1 LQFRNLFCVEGDV
14 QNDVVLPAAQRGA
27 QRMTPERWQ
36 MVRGILRSAME
47 LRPEDRA
54 AYLDQQCAGDPSIR
68 EDVDEY
74 LSIEGKV
81 DTTVQHPELPAPSS
95 LRDSTLAKGTRLGNY
110 EVQGLLGAGG
120 MGQVYRARDLLL
132 KREVAI
138 KIIPSFYSSDPDRL
152 QRFRQEAEATA
163 ALNHPN
169 ILTVHQV
176 GQDDRIFYIVT
187 ELLQGGTLAERL
199 RAGAIPV
206 RTAIDYGVQIA
217 RGLAAAH
224 DRGIVHRDLK
234 PENIFVTRDGH
245 IKILDFG
252 LAKLIER
259 RSGRRTKENDDKST
273 VAQVT
278 EPGLAI
284 GTAAYMSPEQV
295 RGSRIDYR
303 SDIFAFGAVLYE
315 MVTGRLAFA
324 KATSAETM
332 TAVLNEDPPALSQS
346 GQNVPPGLQRVIQ
359 RCLEKQPERRFQSAS
374 DMAFA
379 LDALSDSDRLAT
391 VVASPERSARWMW
404 LWAAIGG
411 VAIAILAVA
420 WYLSRPLP
428 APRITAYTQ
437 ITHDGRDKRLGGTD
451 GSRLYFT
458 QWSPNEIMQV
468 GVNGGETAPVG
479 ISLPGISSRMAD
491 ISPDGSRALVVTTE
505 GVHTTNPMWVVP
517 ILGGAITRLGDGF
530 FPSFSPDGAS
540 VIYSTMEGDIFT
552 LRTDGT
558 ERHKLANAG
567 SEARG
572 FSWSPDGKAIRFD
585 KDGKLW
591 EMSADGSG
599 LHRLLPN
606 WHEREIQC
614 CGHWTPQGH
623 LYLFR
628 LSNPSM
634 LGGEV
639 WAMAEEH
646 QWFRRRASEPVRLTT
661 GAMAWAEPLPSKD
674 GKKIFAR
681 GVTLRGE
688 LSRIDPKAGGP
699 QPFLGG
705 VSAEFVSFSDD
716 GKSVAY
722 VSFPDGVLWK
732 ADRDGSNPIQLVQPG
747 GGRGYPMNPRW
758 SPDSRQI
765 LFMSRMPDRRSAL
778 YLVSADGSN
787 PTKLLPEYDVD
798 TRDATWSPD
807 GNKVLFDWI
816 GGSPEKRDLRT
827 LNLKSRQITTIPG
840 STGLESSR
848 WSPDGRYM
856 VAVVYWSHTELR
868 VFDFKTQRWL
878 SLPTGGD
885 VEFPSFSRDSRFIY
899 FLRYGRDQG
908 VFRIPVTGGKLERV
922 VNMANW
928 HLTGSF
934 GFSMSLDPTD
944 APLVLRDVGSNDIY
958 ALTLER

>member
-1 LQFRNLFCVEGDV
+1 VEGDV
-14 QNDVVLPAAQRGA
+14 QNDLVLPAARLGGS
-27 QRMTPERWQ
+27 RMTPERWQ

-68 EDVDEY
+68 EEVDEY
-74 LSIEGKV
+74 LSIEGKL
-81 DTTVQHPELPAPSS
+81 DTTVQPAELPASSS
-95 LRDSTLAKGTRLGNY
+95 LGDSTLAKGTRLGNY

-138 KIIPSFYSSDPDRL
+138 KIIPASYSSDPDRL

-176 GQDDRIFYIVT
+176 GQQDNISYIVA
-187 ELLQGGTLAERL
+187 ELLQGGTLRERL
-199 RAGAIPV
+199 QAGAVPV

-234 PENIFVTRDGH
+234 PDNIFVTRDGH

-252 LAKLIER
+252 LAKLVEQHPNLATR
-259 RSGRRTKENDDKST
+259 ANADRSTAT
-273 VAQVT
+273 QMT
-278 EPGLAI
+278 EPGIAI

-295 RGSRIDYR
+295 RGTRVDHR
-303 SDIFAFGAVLYE
+303 SDIFAFGAVVYE
-315 MVTGRLAFA
+315 MLTGRVAFA

-332 TAVLNEDPPALSQS
+332 TAVLNEDPPVLSQS
-346 GQNVPPGLQRVIQ
+346 GQNIPPGLQRVVQ

-379 LDALSDSDRLAT
+379 LDALSDSDKLAT
-391 VVASPERSARWMW
+391 VVARPERSTRWAW
-404 LWAAIGG
+404 LLAAIGG

-420 WYLSRPLP
+420 WYLNRPLP
-428 APRITAYTQ
+428 LPRITAYTQ

-458 QWSPNEIMQV
+458 QWSPNEIVQI
-468 GVNGGETAPVG
+468 GVNGGVTAPVG

-505 GVHTTNPMWVVP
+505 GVHTPNPMWVVP
-517 ILGGAITRLGDGF
+517 ILGGAVTRLGDGF
-530 FPSFSPDGAS
+530 FPSYSPDGSS
-540 VIYSTMEGDIFT
+540 VIYSTIEGDIFA

-558 ERHKLANAG
+558 DRRKLASSG

-591 EMSADGSG
+591 EMSPDGSG
-599 LHRLLPN
+599 LHRLLSG
-606 WHEREIQC
+606 WHEQENQC
-614 CGHWTPQGH
+614 CGRWTPDGH
-623 LYLFR
+623 LFLFR
-628 LSNPSM
+628 LSNPSKP
-634 LGGEV
+634 GSEI
-639 WAMAEEH
+639 WAKEEGN
-646 QWFRRRASEPVRLTT
+646 QGFGRRPREPVRLTS
-661 GAMAWAEPLPSKD
+661 GPMAWAEPLPSRD
-674 GKKIFAR
+674 GKRIFAR

-688 LSRIDPKAGGP
+688 LSRIDLKDGGP

-705 VSAEFVSFSDD
+705 ISAEFISFSGD

-722 VSFPDGVLWK
+722 VSFPYGILWK
-732 ADRDGSNPIQLVQPG
+732 ADRDGSNPVQLIHLSG
-747 GGRGYPMNPRW
+747 WAGYAVNPRW

-765 LFMSRMPDRRSAL
+765 LFMSRMPNRRSAL
-778 YLVSADGSN
+778 YIVSADGGN
-787 PTKLLPEYDVD
+787 PAKLLPENDLD
-798 TRDATWSPD
+798 TRDASWSPD
-807 GNKVLFDWI
+807 GTKVLFDCF
-816 GGSPEKRDLRT
+816 GQSNSPGKRDLRILD
-827 LNLKSRQITTIPG
+827 LNSRKITTIPG

-848 WSPDGRYM
+848 WSPDGRYI
-856 VAVVYWSHTELR
+856 VAVVYSTHTELR
-868 VFDFKTQRWL
+868 VFDYKTQRWL
-878 SLPTGGD
+878 DLPTGGD
-885 VEFPSFSRDSRFIY
+885 VEFPSFSRDNRFIY

-922 VNMANW
+922 VNMADW
-928 HLTGSF
+928 HLTGTF

-944 APLVLRDVGSNDIY
+944 APLVLRDIGSNDIY